1 MASTIGMIK
10 VASAQEVM
18 EEDERAEAEKSN
30 VVYLEDLMDGLAK
43 YVRDCYGEALRHK
56 RRDRKRFQAAAY
68 ARRGEYTP
76 EKLAE
81 IQKTGAST
89 EYARIVANKSRILES
104 WLKDV
109 FLSADE
115 RPWSVGATPSPE
127 IPESDMDRLRNE
139 ISAQLAQMV
148 MAGNPIDAQDA
159 QQLMT
164 DRIDME
170 RLRRKDLAD
179 RRAERMEATIADQL
193 HEGGFEKGLADFLAY
208 LVTYPG
214 AVFKGP
220 IFRKKDRVQW
230 QESDGTYIPV
240 VSREIVM
247 DFEAVDPNNFYPAP
261 GIENPQQGYVI
272 EHITLTNADIYDLI
286 GVDGY
291 DEAALRSVLDRSAER
306 GHRWLRDFENSA
318 VAGSESNKSDV
329 ASQASKT
336 GYVDMLEFHGPVRGQ
351 LLAEWGVE
359 DIEDEQ
365 EYYEASVY
373 LIDTY
378 VIKAVLNDDP
388 MGRRPYYKACYEDI
402 PGQFWGYSLYDV
414 LADVQGVSNATI
426 RSLVNNMS
434 IASGPQAVVNTDRLP
449 ANEDITNMYPWKI
462 WQVIDSQ
469 FSNTTQKPIEFFQ
482 PNTNAQELLM
492 VLDKFYA
499 LADDFSLIPRYMSGS
514 DKISGPGR
522 TATGLSMLLDAANK
536 GLKSIVQGIDTNVM
550 TPLLEQLFDYNM
562 IYSDDESIKGDS
574 QVVARGVA
582 SLMQLETL
590 RMRRNEFLQI
600 TNNPVDSQI
609 VGMRGRASVLREI
622 AKGLG
627 MDVNKIV
634 PPESQVQEQPALPPG
649 QEQPALPP
657 GQEQPGQQAPQV
669 GSQEQLANGQ
679 PVADTASPSQ
689 MV

>member
-18 EEDERAEAEKSN
+18 DEDYPESEDN
-30 VVYLEDLMDGLAK
+30 VVFLEDLMDGLAK
-43 YVRDCYGEALRHK
+43 HVRECYDEARRHK
-56 RRDRKRFQAAAY
+56 RKDAKRFREAAY
-68 ARRGEYTP
+68 ARRGQYTP

-81 IQKTGAST
+81 IRKTGASA

-115 RPWSVGATPSPE
+115 RPWSVGATPSPT
-127 IPESDMDRLRNE
+127 IPESDMARLREE
-139 ISAQLAQMV
+139 ISMELAQLIQRGQV
-148 MAGNPIDAQDA
+148 IDPQAA
-159 QQLMT
+159 QQMMT

-193 HEGGFEKGLADFLAY
+193 HEGNFEAAAAEFLSY
-208 LVTYPG
+208 LVTYPS

-220 IFRKKDRVQW
+220 VFRSKDRVNW
-230 QESDGTYIPV
+230 EETDGTYIPV
-240 VSREIVM
+240 VNREIIM
-247 DFEAVDPNNFYPAP
+247 EFEAVDPNNFYPAP
-261 GIENPQQGYVI
+261 GIQDPQQGYVI
-272 EHITLTNADIYDLI
+272 EHITLTNADLYDLLNM
-286 GVDGY
+286 GEDSGY
-291 DEAALRSVLDRSAER
+291 DEAAIRSVLDIA
-306 GHRWLRDFENSA
+306 GDKGLRWLHHLEQSD
-318 VAGSESNKSDV
+318 VGGSESNQSDV
-329 ASQASKT
+329 RSNAENT
-336 GYVDMLEFHGPVRGQ
+336 GYIDMLEYHGPVRGAK
-351 LLAEWGVE
+351 LVEWGME

-365 EYYEASVY
+365 EYYEATVY
-373 LIDTY
+373 LIDKY

-388 MGRRPYYKACYEDI
+388 MGRRPYYKSSYEEI
-402 PGQFWGYSLYDV
+402 PGEFWGYSLYDV
-414 LADVQGVSNATI
+414 LSDVQGVGNAAI
-426 RSLVNNMS
+426 RSLVNNMA
-434 IASGPQAVVNTDRLP
+434 IASGPQVVVNTDRMP
-449 ANEDITNMYPWKI
+449 AGEDVTNMYPWKI
-462 WQVIDSQ
+462 WQVTDSQ
-469 FSNTTQKPIEFFQ
+469 FSNTSQRAIDFYQ
-482 PNTNAQELLM
+482 PNTNSQELM
-492 VLDKFYA
+492 SVLDKFYA

-536 GLKSIVQGIDTNVM
+536 GLKSIVQGVDTNVM

-562 IYSDDESIKGDS
+562 LYSDDDSIKGDS

-622 AKGLG
+622 AKSLG

-634 PPESQVQEQPALPPG
+634 PPESQLQTQQPALPPPQG
-649 QEQPALPP
+649 QPQQP
-657 GQEQPGQQAPQV
+657 QQV
-669 GSQEQLANGQ
+669 GSEEQLGNGA
-679 PVADTASPSQ
+679 PTADTASPSQ
-689 MV
+689 MM

>member
-18 EEDERAEAEKSN
+18 DEESRDDDDN
-30 VVYLEDLMDGLAK
+30 VYYLEDLMDGLTK
-43 YVRDCYGEALRHK
+43 YIRDCYDEARKHK
-56 RRDRKRFQAAAY
+56 RKDAKRFREAAY
-68 ARRGEYTP
+68 ARRGQYTP
-76 EKLAE
+76 EKLRQ
-81 IQKTGAST
+81 INQTGAST
-89 EYARIVANKSRILES
+89 EYARIIANKSRILES

-109 FLSADE
+109 FLSSDE
-115 RPWSVGATPSPE
+115 RPWSVGATPSPS
-127 IPESDMDRLRNE
+127 IAESDMENLRAE
-139 ISAQLAQMV
+139 ISMQLAQLV
-148 MAGNPIDAQDA
+148 QAGAPIDAQAA
-159 QQLMT
+159 QQMMT

-193 HEGGFEKGLADFLAY
+193 HEGGFRTAMADFLAY

-214 AVFKGP
+214 SILKGP
-220 IFRKKDRVQW
+220 VFRNKDRISW
-230 QESDGTYIPV
+230 QESDGAYIPV
-240 VSREIVM
+240 VERNISM

-261 GIENPQQGYVI
+261 GTENPQQGYVI
-272 EHITLTNADIYDLI
+272 EHITLTNADLYDLI

-291 DEAALRSVLDRSAER
+291 DESAIRAVLDTSADR
-306 GHRWLRDFENSA
+306 GHRWLRDLELDN
-318 VAGSESNKSDV
+318 VEGSERNSSDV
-329 ASQASKT
+329 TRSADKT
-336 GYVDMLEFHGPVRGQ
+336 GYIDMLEFHGPVRGKE
-351 LLAEWGVE
+351 LIEWGME

-365 EYYEASVY
+365 QYYEATVY
-373 LIDTY
+373 LIDQY

-402 PGQFWGYSLYDV
+402 PGQFWGYSLCDV
-414 LADVQGVSNATI
+414 LSDVQGVGNAAI
-426 RSLVNNMS
+426 RSLVNNMA

-449 ANEDITNMYPWKI
+449 AGEDITNMYPWKI
-462 WQVIDSQ
+462 WQVTDSQ
-469 FSNTTQKPIEFFQ
+469 FSNTGQKPIEFFQ
-482 PNTNAQELLM
+482 PNTNAQELM
-492 VLDKFYA
+492 AVLDKFYA

-514 DKISGPGR
+514 DKVSGPGR

-562 IYSDDESIKGDS
+562 LYSDDESIKGDS
-574 QVVARGVA
+574 QVFARGVA

-609 VGMRGRASVLREI
+609 VGTRGRASVLREI
-622 AKGLG
+622 AKSLG

-634 PPESQVQEQPALPPG
+634 PPESQIQQAPAAPPQQALPS
-649 QEQPALPP
+649 
-657 GQEQPGQQAPQV
+657 PQV
-669 GSQEQLANGQ
+669 GSKEQLPDGS
-679 PVADTASPSQ
+679 PVADSASPSQ
-689 MV
+689 MM